1 MEEYVMEIGYEAVA
15 DEVYALAALRYVSA
29 GDAGD
34 VRPALLTRGHGELL
48 RAAVADQFAMLAAEL
63 IRLVDDVD
71 TEGMRL
77 TLRSGAVFP
86 SGAVTALRRGLEHV
100 LALRVMESALSGSDA
115 ARYAS
120 AAEAAM
126 VSLCVM
132 MAGSVP
138 LRRQCHL

>member
-1 MEEYVMEIGYEAVA
+1 MEIGYEAVA

-34 VRPALLTRGHGELL
+34 VRPALLTRGHGE
-48 RAAVADQFAMLAAEL
+48 FAMLAAEL

-71 TEGMRL
+71 TDDMRL

-115 ARYAS
+115 DRYAS

-126 VSLCVM
+126 VSLRVM